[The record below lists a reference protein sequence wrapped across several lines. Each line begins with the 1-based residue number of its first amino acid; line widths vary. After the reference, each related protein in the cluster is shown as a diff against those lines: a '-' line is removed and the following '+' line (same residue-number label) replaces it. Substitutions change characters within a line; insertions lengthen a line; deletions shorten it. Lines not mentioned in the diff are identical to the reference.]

1 MRFTT
6 FAAIVSLV
14 TLELVVAVPSGYTS
28 SSAQPFKKVYLRRVP
43 CGQQNAPCY
52 HNARTFVL
60 PSAPVAKVPLLRQV
74 FTTVTQKHDNV
85 NTAHAESGKGLDV
98 KYQAGPSLE
107 LEGSTGASEYTRLKG
122 AEHLEDSSPYPYVY
136 TQPNENVEYLEPV
149 EETQCVEDCANE
161 TEQFTEPVE
170 ETQCSEDCA

>member
-6 FAAIVSLV
+6 FATIVSLV

-43 CGQQNAPCY
+43 CGQQNTPCY
-52 HNARTFVL
+52 HNTRAFVL

-74 FTTVTQKHDNV
+74 FTTVTRKHDNV
-85 NTAHAESGKGLDV
+85 NTAHAESGKRLDV

-107 LEGSTGASEYTRLKG
+107 LEGSAGASEYARLKG
-122 AEHLEDSSPYPYVY
+122 AEHPYVY
-136 TQPNENVEYLEPV
+136 TQPTEDVEYSEPV
-149 EETQCVEDCANE
+149 EETQCVEECANE
-161 TEQFTEPVE
+161 TEQITEPIE